1 MGSRFEA
8 APGKDVDDGG
18 IGEEVVVAEGLV
30 LGPEEEAKGKVGI
43 VLEEERY
50 LGKVIW
56 MEAVG
61 VERVEVAPPGL
72 RALLGED

>member
-1 MGSRFEA
+1 M
-8 APGKDVDDGG
+8 DDGG
-18 IGEEVVVAEGLV
+18 IGEEIVVAEGLV
-30 LGPEEEAKGKVGI
+30 LGPEEEAEGKVGI

-72 RALLGED
+72 RALLGENRNNGFY